1 MHALNLHSGGEL
13 VTLADLERVRPPP
26 ATHSHNPVPYIELVR
41 MVKYA
46 LGYYDHEVT
55 AEHHA
60 IDKNGG
66 RYFGVMEL
74 RSPYGDYTD
83 LCGLRSSYDKSFPV
97 QISCGA
103 AVFVCSNLSFHG
115 DFQVRRKNSTNVMR
129 DLPGL
134 IAEIIQPLH
143 ERRQAQSLT
152 FQAYKNRP
160 MHEPEVHDAIF
171 KMYKAGAVNAQ
182 RLPHILDAFDSP
194 PFDWGDRNAWRLF
207 NAATYALRSKVA
219 EDPGITRMVH
229 EVIDGYCEP
238 IDTRQLALV

>member
-1 MHALNLHSGGEL
+1 MDALNLHSGGEL
-13 VTLADLERVRPPP
+13 VTLADLEKIKPPP
-26 ATHSHNPVPYIELVR
+26 ATASHNPVPYSELVR

-83 LCGLRSSYDKSFPV
+83 LCGLRSSYDKTFPV
-97 QISCGA
+97 SISCGA
-103 AVFVCSNLSFHG
+103 AVFVCSILSFCG
-115 DFQVRRKNSTNVMR
+115 DFQVRRKNTAHIMR

-143 ERRQAQSLT
+143 ERRQQQSQT
-152 FQAYKNRP
+152 FQTYKARP
-160 MHEPEVHDAIF
+160 MLEPEVHDAVVRF
-171 KMYKAGAVNAQ
+171 HRQGAMPWASLKHV
-182 RLPHILDAFDSP
+182 LDAFESP
-194 PFDWGDRNAWRLF
+194 PHDWGDRSAWRLF
-207 NAATYALRSKVA
+207 NAATYTLRGRVA
-219 EDPGITRMVH
+219 ENPAATRTIHTILDGI
-229 EVIDGYCEP
+229 CEP
-238 IDTRQLALV
+238 A